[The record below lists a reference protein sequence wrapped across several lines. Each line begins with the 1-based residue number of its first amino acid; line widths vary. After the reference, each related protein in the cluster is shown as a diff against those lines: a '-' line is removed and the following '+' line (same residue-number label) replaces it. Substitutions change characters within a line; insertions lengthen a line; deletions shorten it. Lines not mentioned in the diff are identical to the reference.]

1 MSLDEKSKQ
10 VLPASQA
17 AHLNANQYQSAAL
30 LLNTSAR
37 ARCLINIHELL
48 VCLPS
53 GEVFLLHTVLQDVVA
68 RRWCTGKTLAL
79 VLLLREPSKESR
91 NDHDNDFARRPN
103 KTTIGNIN
111 KKTHSV
117 KRDNF
122 RFKGS
127 PVRVVCIAN
136 RLRRRLFVTSALNG
150 DTSNHSRSLFTPEPG
165 YIWENVPS
173 LLEILPGILAGNDER
188 FLSVFQ
194 KHG

>member
-53 GEVFLLHTVLQDVVA
+53 GEVFLLQSYRTSSLADDA
-68 RRWCTGKTLAL
+68 PGKH
-79 VLLLREPSKESR
+79 LRLFFCCASPEQGVKER
-91 NDHDNDFARRPN
+91 PRQWLRRPN

-136 RLRRRLFVTSALNG
+136 RRRVFVTSALNG